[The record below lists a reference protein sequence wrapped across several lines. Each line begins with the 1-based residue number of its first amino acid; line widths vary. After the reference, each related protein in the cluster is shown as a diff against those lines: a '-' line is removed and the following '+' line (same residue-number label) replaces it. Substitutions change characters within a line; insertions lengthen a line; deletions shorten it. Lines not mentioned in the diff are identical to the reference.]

1 MSGRKAVLS
10 RGFLWVIGM
19 VTSLRDIIGGTD
31 EKMVLRRGA
40 VKSKLYQVDI
50 WFCDELVV
58 RESRVAGKNI

>member
-1 MSGRKAVLS
+1 MPGRKAILS

-19 VTSLRDIIGGTD
+19 VTSLRDIIGGIY
-31 EKMVLRRGA
+31 EGRFLELGL

-58 RESRVAGKNI
+58 RESRVAEKSI